1 MHELSL
7 MEALREQVLEA
18 AAQHGARRILAVH
31 LRIGSLAGVEPQA
44 LRFAFAVVMG
54 EGQGEGEGEGEG
66 IGAGARLEIEA
77 VAAEWLCPRC
87 AEPFADGPA
96 GCECP
101 RCGGFSRRLLR
112 GRELELAAL
121 EIE

>member
-7 MEALREQVLEA
+7 MEGLREQVLAA
-18 AAQHGARRILAVH
+18 AAQHGARSIAAVH

-44 LRFAFAVVMG
+44 LQMAFTLLMA
-54 EGQGEGEGEGEG
+54 EG

-77 VAAEWLCPRC
+77 VAAEWFCGRC
-87 AEPFADGPA
+87 AKAFADGPA

-101 RCGGFSRRLLR
+101 RCGSFSRRLLR

-121 EIE
+121 EID

>member
-18 AAQHGARRILAVH
+18 AARHGARRIMAVH

-44 LRFAFAVVMG
+44 LQFAFEVLMA
-54 EGQGEGEGEGEG
+54 EG
-66 IGAGARLEIEA
+66 ISAGARLEIEA
-77 VAAEWLCPRC
+77 VPAEWFCPAC
-87 AEPFADGPA
+87 AAPFADGPA

-101 RCGGFSRRLLR
+101 RCAAFSRRLLR

-121 EIE
+121 EID